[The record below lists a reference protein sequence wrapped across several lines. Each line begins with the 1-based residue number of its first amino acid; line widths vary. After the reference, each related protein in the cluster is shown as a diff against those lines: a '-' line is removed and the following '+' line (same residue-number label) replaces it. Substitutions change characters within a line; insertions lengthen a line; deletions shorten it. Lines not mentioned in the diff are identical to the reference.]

1 MQQPPQDRPPQ
12 PPQPPQAYNLD
23 LHMYSLQDIFD
34 LFDLKYSITLED
46 MKRAKKKV
54 LMTHPD
60 KSKLEPKYFLF
71 YKKAFDIVVKFYEN
85 QNKQNAQIPNEKQ
98 NYEVGHQHYDKE
110 TTQQVSKNIQ
120 SMNKEKFNDTF
131 NQLFDKNMVN
141 KPDTERN
148 QWFTNETSIYETNEK
163 VNSQNMGQVID
174 KMRDN
179 QTSLVKHRGVENL
192 CVNSG
197 FGNSIYDDETNDTY
211 VSSDPFSKLK
221 FDDLRKVHKDQT
233 VFGVSEKDIDKV
245 KQYTSVDHMMRE
257 RGKQSLTPIEKQESE
272 RILAQQNTQYRE
284 QIMQKEYADKLKTMQ
299 YEEKNKNVLATF
311 MRIKNDK

>member
-1 MQQPPQDRPPQ
+1 MQKQND
-12 PPQPPQAYNLD
+12 YNLD
-23 LHMYSLQDIFD
+23 IHTYSLQDLFE
-34 LFDLKYSITLED
+34 LFDLTYSISMED

-85 QNKQNAQIPNEKQ
+85 QNKQNAKIPNEKQ
-98 NYEVGHQHYDKE
+98 NYDVGHQHYDKE
-110 TTQQVSKNIQ
+110 TTQHVSKNIQ
-120 SMNKEKFNDTF
+120 SIDKQQFNDTF
-131 NQLFDKNMVN
+131 NQLFDKNMVS
-141 KPDTERN
+141 KPDADRN
-148 QWFTNETSIYETNEK
+148 QWFTNETSIYETTEK

-179 QTSLVKHRGVENL
+179 QTSMIKHRGVETL

-197 FGNSIYDDETNDTY
+197 FGNSIYDDEANDTY
-211 VSSDPFSKLK
+211 VTSDPFSKLK

-233 VFGVSEKDIDKV
+233 VFGVSEKDIHNV
-245 KQYTSVDHMMRE
+245 QQYSSVDHMMRE
-257 RGKQSLTPIEKQESE
+257 RGKQSLTPLEKQDAE

-311 MRIKNDK
+311 MLLKNDK